1 MTGISS
7 GSGVP
12 NIGWRSTGGGGGST
26 TIYSVGAGVSL
37 VVSPDKVKSIIGGT
51 NCSIVDN
58 GNDVTINILADDITV
73 VANYS
78 ALPAP
83 ATVTGEFYW
92 CSSSQGTAWLPFSL
106 GGTYYSAGLYY
117 SNGIAWE
124 FLAVPYQAT
133 LATVNTGTNND
144 QFVTSYTLTNA
155 NVIVNKELL
164 ANKDASGGYVGLTLF
179 KINFKNVANT
189 FTSFFTNSNSA
200 SRTYTFPDKDITVA
214 GIDDIQSGEK
224 ISATASGTDTYTA
237 SISPAISAYANTQKF
252 YILFTNANSGACTIN
267 LNGLGAKAIKK
278 GVSTALVSGD
288 ILAGQ
293 VLCLAYD
300 GTNFQVVGGGSVTYG
315 TTANTATQGND
326 TRVTN
331 DEICISF
338 DGQGSVIAVNTNAI
352 NPATSGGATITGWYI
367 EGDVSGSITI
377 DIKKNGTSMT
387 GAGGNKPLLASAVTN
402 NASVSGWTS
411 TTYVVNDKLE
421 VYVSVGAV
429 SLTKCWLVLKTT
441 ITS

>member
-1 MTGISS
+1 MFNQGF
-7 GSGVP
+7 GF
-12 NIGWRSTGGGGGST
+12 TGGGGSGGGDVTQAELDAEISARESADTSLSNRT
-26 TIYSVGAGVSL
+26 TILENNEFKITYFESVSGATGTVAKPATSTILLDQFASGVDAY
-37 VVSPDKVKSIIGGT
+37 VSTIVNGQPTGTFPQTSGGVA
-51 NCSIVDN
+51 I
-58 GNDVTINILADDITV
+58 DVTSFNASGDFVLSGTPSAYPVAIIYVIKITG
-73 VANYS
+73 AN
-78 ALPAP
+78 
-83 ATVTGEFYW
+83 
-92 CSSSQGTAWLPFSL
+92 
-106 GGTYYSAGLYY
+106 
-117 SNGIAWE
+117 
-124 FLAVPYQAT
+124 
-133 LATVNTGTNND
+133 
-144 QFVTSYTLTNA
+144 
-155 NVIVNKELL
+155 L
-164 ANKDASGGYVGLTLF
+164 ANALVNNRVELEETQTDL
-179 KINFKNVANT
+179 
-189 FTSFFTNSNSA
+189 
-200 SRTYTFPDKDITVA
+200 
-214 GIDDIQSGEK
+214 
-224 ISATASGTDTYTA
+224 SATASGTDTYTA
-237 SISPAISAYANTQKF
+237 TITPSISSYQNTQRFFIK
-252 YILFTNANSGACTIN
+252 FTNANTGASTLN
-267 LNGLGAKAIKK
+267 LNGLGAIAIKK

-293 VLCLAYD
+293 TLCIVYN
-300 GTNFQVVGGGSVTYG
+300 GTEFQVIGGGSVTYG